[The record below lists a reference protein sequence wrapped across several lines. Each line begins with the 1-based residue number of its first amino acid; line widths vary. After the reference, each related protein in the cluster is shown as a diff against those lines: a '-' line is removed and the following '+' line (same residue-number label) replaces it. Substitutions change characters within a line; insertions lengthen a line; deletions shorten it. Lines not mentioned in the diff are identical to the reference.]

1 MNVRI
6 IVVALFGGNFD
17 FIFKSYI
24 GIRRKRTQDKKKNF
38 LEKTYPKARPFK
50 NHNKMFYCLR
60 FYFNAYE

>member
-24 GIRRKRTQDKKKNF
+24 GIRRKRTQDKKKKN
-38 LEKTYPKARPFK
+38 LRKNLPKGPLKIIAKCFIV
-50 NHNKMFYCLR
+50 
-60 FYFNAYE
+60 

>member
-24 GIRRKRTQDKKKNF
+24 GIRRKRTQDKKKKF
-38 LEKTYPKARPFK
+38 EKKPTQRPFK

-60 FYFNAYE
+60 YYFNAYE

>member
-24 GIRRKRTQDKKKNF
+24 GIRRKRTQDKKKF
-38 LEKTYPKARPFK
+38 LRKNLPKGPLKIITKCFIV
-50 NHNKMFYCLR
+50 
-60 FYFNAYE
+60 